1 MKSKKCKQTIYTA
14 GIYPTSVTMSTTI
27 SSIATKAS
35 ESQMNEDIRRRDQK
49 IDDLESEI
57 LQLKMQQLKHDHE
70 EDKKL
75 FTLENSLCNINNKL
89 TEVEMINADLR
100 NQLTLSQNI
109 IEKKNEEIR
118 KLKSTLKDQQA
129 VISRETLVFQYK
141 LDELQRQIN
150 QISEVRA
157 NTTLKRQSAN
167 LEQKRNLLREEVE
180 RREKDKSAGSNL
192 G

>member
-1 MKSKKCKQTIYTA
+1 
-14 GIYPTSVTMSTTI
+14 MSTTI
-27 SSIATKAS
+27 SSIATKAN

-49 IDDLESEI
+49 IDELESEI

-129 VISRETLVFQYK
+129 VISRETSVFQYK

-167 LEQKRNLLREEVE
+167 LEQKRNSLREEVE